1 MYKPKITQYGFR
13 VSNYNKN
20 LIEFI
25 KDNFKKH
32 FDIDVNVSESKNV
45 ELKIGPNG
53 RTGEKYSPK
62 QKYIYYITMGGQKS
76 KPILTKILPFMTI
89 DYKIDA
95 AKKILKH
102 VFKIS

>member
-1 MYKPKITQYGFR
+1 M
-13 VSNYNKN
+13 
-20 LIEFI
+20 
-25 KDNFKKH
+25 
-32 FDIDVNVSESKNV
+32 V
-45 ELKIGPNG
+45 EQIF
-53 RTGEKYSPK
+53 EKYFPK
-62 QKYIYYITMGGQKS
+62 QKYIYTITALGGKKS